1 MKCDSHCSLLESEVV
16 IVSFESGVLFKA
28 PSSVIHFVLQH
39 LFQYTLKLN
48 FDTGPELIAN
58 DGSNLEYRSFR
69 YLQKKWEMIIEE
81 VLAANG
87 LRMLECFLLPLPAY
101 FCN

>member
-1 MKCDSHCSLLESEVV
+1 M
-16 IVSFESGVLFKA
+16 VSFESGVLFKA
-28 PSSVIHFVLQH
+28 PSSVIHSVLH

-48 FDTGPELIAN
+48 SDTGPELFAN
-58 DGSNLEYRSFR
+58 DGSNLEYRPFR
-69 YLQKKWEMIIEE
+69 YLQKKWERITEE

-87 LRMLECFLLPLPAY
+87 LRMLEHFSLPLPAY

>member
-1 MKCDSHCSLLESEVV
+1 MF
-16 IVSFESGVLFKA
+16 SFESGVLFKA

-39 LFQYTLKLN
+39 LFQYTVKLN

-58 DGSNLEYRSFR
+58 VGSNLEYRSFT
-69 YLQKKWEMIIEE
+69 YLKKKKWERIIEE

-87 LRMLECFLLPLPAY
+87 LRMLERFLLPLPAY